1 MKKKNLLLGLLLLF
15 GVSTTNVIANTSLDV
30 NEVVLQ
36 GQEKEY
42 AKIDTSDVPVDVLRS
57 ISAKYSGYSL
67 DEAYLSDD
75 VEYKVVLTKEK
86 TKITAIYKAT
96 GEFVK
101 EA

>member
-15 GVSTTNVIANTSLDV
+15 GVSTTNVIANTTLG
-30 NEVVLQ
+30 NNKVVL
-36 GQEKEY
+36 QEKEY

-75 VEYKVVLTKEK
+75 VEYKVILSNQK
-86 TKITAIYKAT
+86 TKITAFYKAT